1 MCGKHA
7 LNNLVGKEVFTHDS
21 LLATA
26 YARADFEEA
35 FSGLRPSIYSLARPE
50 GKYAH
55 SVLLEALL
63 PGKNPEGTN
72 LFYTKKNRKGKNLF
86 YTDKKKAQ
94 GKLGKMEKKYQDIGG
109 FLVRQK
115 DNKHWVSLRKVHN
128 TWAFHDSLNKQVF
141 VLDSI
146 SPQDFFLENL
156 AKGITVFPIS
166 EKALTQG

>member
-21 LLATA
+21 LMDTA
-26 YARADFEEA
+26 YAQANFQEA
-35 FSGLRPSIYSLARPE
+35 VTGLRPSIDDLATPE
-50 GKYAH
+50 GNYAH
-55 SVLLEALL
+55 SVLLRAL
-63 PGKNPEGTN
+63 PGKTPEGT
-72 LFYTKKNRKGKNLF
+72 NLF